1 MNLFILSTS
10 ISDVLAGI
18 VAIIVFFIL
27 ILGMP
32 ILISRIFNVKI
43 VSRTGTTIAEPHYA
57 KNIVNNLSDLRKDTI
72 TAILKKI
79 NIYNKRD
86 HELLSNHVSDKL
98 TKLIKL
104 NDLKEKGVITQDEF
118 EILKSEIIK

>member
-10 ISDVLAGI
+10 ISDILLGV
-18 VAIIVFFIL
+18 VAVIVFFVL
-27 ILGMP
+27 FLGMP

-57 KNIVNNLSDLRKDTI
+57 KNIVNNLSDLKKDTF

-79 NIYNKRD
+79 NTYNKRD
-86 HELLSNHVSDKL
+86 HDLVSNPVSDKL
-98 TKLIKL
+98 AKLAKL
-104 NDLKEKGVITQDEF
+104 NDLKEKRVITQDEF